1 MPCCWPRW
9 PRLFNLVTELPLA
22 TLQTYRTRTF
32 RTQPGQRLASRDEAV
47 DFVRQRGFVYF
58 WPITGILLPSLWMAV
73 AGDRPVA
80 DAHDDPGHVT
90 WGWKDELLGSDA
102 WYYGKILR
110 KKATMIAPDVAPYFY
125 ALTENYG
132 APDEDY
138 LTQYEQGRLTIESR
152 QVYETIL
159 KEGALDTLALRRAA
173 RMTSKESDGRFN
185 KALSDLQADFRIVP
199 VRVAQVGAWNY
210 AFVYDAVHRVYPD
223 LLEKARFIGE
233 VDARLNLAE
242 LYFRSVGAAQP
253 RDVNKL
259 FGWKTP
265 ETTPVLEK
273 LCGRGLLCSGI
284 TIENQSG
291 EWLTL
296 AELLQS

>member
-1 MPCCWPRW
+1 MS
-9 PRLFNLVTELPLA
+9 NLTTTA
-22 TLQTYRTRTF
+22 LQTYRAETF
-32 RTQPGQRLASRDEAV
+32 RTRPGQRLASRTEAV

-58 WPITGILLPSLWMAV
+58 WPITGILLPSLWAAV

-125 ALTENYG
+125 ALSENYG
-132 APDEDY
+132 APEEDY

-152 QVYETIL
+152 QVYEAIL

-173 RMTSKESDGRFN
+173 RMTSQESDGRFN
-185 KALSDLQADFRIVP
+185 KAITDLQADFRIVP

-210 AFVYDAVHRVYPD
+210 AFVYDAVHRIYPD

-233 VDARLNLAE
+233 IDARLRLVE
-242 LYFRSVGAAQP
+242 SYFRSLGAAQI

-259 FGWKTP
+259 FGWKSP
-265 ETTPVLEK
+265 ETSAILEK
-273 LCGRGLLCSGI
+273 LCQRGILQSGI
-284 TIENQSG
+284 SIENQTG
-291 EWLTL
+291 EWWVFS
-296 AELLQS
+296 ELMKG